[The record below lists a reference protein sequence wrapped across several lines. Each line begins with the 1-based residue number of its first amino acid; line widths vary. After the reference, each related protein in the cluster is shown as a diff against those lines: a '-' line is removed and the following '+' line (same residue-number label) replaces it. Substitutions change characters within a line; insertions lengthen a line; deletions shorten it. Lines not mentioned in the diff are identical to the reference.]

1 VEQQDGKNQQQ
12 DFWNHAH
19 DWKKGEQ
26 EFWELLHDCLIPATD
41 YTNFHGSFLVCTTL

>member
-26 EFWELLHDCLIPATD
+26 EFWELMHDSPLHATD
-41 YTNFHGSFLVCTTL
+41 DTNFHRLFLVYTTL